1 MWLIFAV
8 GKSSLLELRALPP
21 NGITPI
27 MKPVTKHFRAAD
39 YKDVEVCKSA
49 FEQEALRLNADGYN
63 TYTVMNPIKLTFTG
77 YAAKDDDIAYRDLLL
92 VDIDR
97 AVKKTE
103 PASDAEIE
111 CARLTAN
118 ELQAYLSS
126 CGFPTPFRVMSGNG
140 HHLYYVLQ
148 DVPNTPEATSTVHQ
162 VLQNLAARFDN
173 ANVKIDTSVF
183 NASRITKVPG
193 TIMRKG
199 AESLLRPYRMA
210 VVYEE

>member
-1 MWLIFAV
+1 
-8 GKSSLLELRALPP
+8 
-21 NGITPI
+21 
-27 MKPVTKHFRAAD
+27 
-39 YKDVEVCKSA
+39 
-49 FEQEALRLNADGYN
+49 
-63 TYTVMNPIKLTFTG
+63 
-77 YAAKDDDIAYRDLLL
+77 
-92 VDIDR
+92 
-97 AVKKTE
+97 
-103 PASDAEIE
+103 
-111 CARLTAN
+111 
-118 ELQAYLSS
+118 
-126 CGFPTPFRVMSGNG
+126 MSGNG